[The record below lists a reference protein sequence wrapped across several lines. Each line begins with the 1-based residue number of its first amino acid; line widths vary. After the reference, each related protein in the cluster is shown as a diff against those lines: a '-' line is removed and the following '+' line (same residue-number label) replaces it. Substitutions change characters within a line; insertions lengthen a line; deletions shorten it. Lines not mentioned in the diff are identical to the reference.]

1 MLTPSLR
8 LLLSVVVHVAVDAD
22 DGQWPSGGVAGG
34 VSKTTTTDADEVV
47 VVVVVAAAGDELSR
61 PPR

>member
-8 LLLSVVVHVAVDAD
+8 LLLSVVVHVGVVDGD
-22 DGQWPSGGVAGG
+22 GDGQWPRWGGVAGG
-34 VSKTTTTDADEVV
+34 VSKTTTTDADGDA
-47 VVVVVAAAGDELSR
+47 VAVAGD